1 MIPERRAKRGV
12 ESKKIDS
19 VSEVSA
25 KSSSSAESS
34 LDFSISNR
42 RGKRQPLGLL
52 STKTNMDNA
61 TKDQLSDLEVEEKPR
76 EEAATKKSRV
86 SEPKMVNTTSSSS
99 SVQIRSSAESKA
111 PESDAAESSIA
122 MRSPSLK
129 SGERRSS
136 RQFGV
141 TVTGGED
148 VSDSSDY
155 IPITKKKLNQ
165 QKLFVVQ
172 ESSKVRRS
180 PRLATLKKR
189 KELSKD
195 TPAPTLTYPA
205 SRKR

>member
-1 MIPERRAKRGV
+1 MIPQRRAKRGV

-34 LDFSISNR
+34 LDLSNSNR

-52 STKTNMDNA
+52 STKINMDNA

-155 IPITKKKLNQ
+155 IPITKKTK
-165 QKLFVVQ
+165 K
-172 ESSKVRRS
+172 KVTFCYLPS
-180 PRLATLKKR
+180 KR
-189 KELSKD
+189 KSSCLAKEGKELAKD
-195 TPAPTLTYPA
+195 GLSPKPTVQST
-205 SRKR
+205 RKR